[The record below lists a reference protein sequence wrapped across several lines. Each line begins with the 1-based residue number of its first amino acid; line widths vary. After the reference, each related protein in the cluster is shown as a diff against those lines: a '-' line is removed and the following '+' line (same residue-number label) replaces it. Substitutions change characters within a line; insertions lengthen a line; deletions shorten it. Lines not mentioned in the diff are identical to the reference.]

1 MILHWVRHSSQ
12 NVEQILN
19 AFWFNFC
26 QKLTFW
32 LHLRSFGG
40 LLGSWG
46 PNGSLN
52 PWFWGPLGVPLGSLS
67 SEISLPFL
75 LKNLDCFLHAFWL
88 PKWSQ
93 MPPEMKPNFIQNSSC
108 FRLRSHTAFHPAFGK
123 LFSRFPKRSTFDS
136 TAIYSVF
143 LGLSLF
149 GKVQKGSQNDH
160 PKWRQGAP
168 KTTPKPSKGQSKN

>member
-1 MILHWVRHSSQ
+1 MWNR
-12 NVEQILN
+12 
-19 AFWFNFC
+19 FWM
-26 QKLTFW
+26 
-32 LHLRSFGG
+32 HFGSIFVNSWRVG
-40 LLGSWG
+40 SICDPLGGSELGAKRLPKSLILGS
-46 PNGSLN
+46 P
-52 PWFWGPLGVPLGSLS
+52 WGPLGVPLGSLS

-75 LKNLDCFLHAFWL
+75 LKKLDCFLHAFWVT
-88 PKWSQ
+88 KWSQ
-93 MPPEMKPNFIQNSSC
+93 MLPEMKPNFIQNSSC

-123 LFSRFPKRSTFDS
+123 FFSRFPKRPTFDS

-168 KTTPKPSKGQSKN
+168 KTSPKPSKGQSKN